1 MEKMSSAKKIVTCA
15 VCMALCVV
23 LPIAVHAIPNS
34 GVMLSP
40 MHIPVLLCGL
50 VCGWQYGFVCGLLG
64 PVLSCMITGMPP
76 AGPVLYGMLIE
87 LSVYGIVSGLLLRL
101 VKTGKT
107 LADLYISL
115 IGAMLAGRII
125 GGIAKALFF
134 SSGAYTLKMWAT
146 AYFVSSLPGILLH
159 LILLPVLYLALQ
171 RAHLIPARYGE
182 KR

>member
-50 VCGWQYGFVCGLLG
+50 VCGWQYGFACGLLG

-87 LSVYGIVSGLLLRL
+87 LSVYGIVSGLLGL